1 LKGGHI
7 KMEEFEEEFD
17 EDMSEDDE
25 IGLDEE
31 DF

>member
-1 LKGGHI
+1 LKGGPI
-7 KMEEFEEEFD
+7 KMEELEEEFD